1 MAHVFVFTFINI
13 PLFLEDAGL
22 LPSLVRRSHIANYAP
37 AVSLTRR
44 LPESSMIL
52 GIYPN
57 NLKMLFLREIK
68 VLEARQRLEALVIPK
83 RQALTRL
90 QGLLAP
96 LLHMAEMAFP
106 QQLKTSIFKL
116 IGYIHQ

>member
-1 MAHVFVFTFINI
+1 
-13 PLFLEDAGL
+13 
-22 LPSLVRRSHIANYAP
+22 
-37 AVSLTRR
+37 
-44 LPESSMIL
+44 MI
-52 GIYPN
+52 IDVYPN
-57 NLKMLFLREIK
+57 YLKMLFLREIK

-96 LLHMAEMAFP
+96 LLHVAEMAFP

-116 IGYIHQ
+116 IGYIPKIIEDSGRRRANETAGA